1 MRIGIFGGTFD
12 PPHSGHVCL
21 CKAFL
26 ERFDIDKL
34 YVIPT
39 FIPPHKEIKSM
50 TQTAQRFEMTEIA
63 FSNLSDKIV
72 VSDMEIKRQGKSYTA
87 LTIKEFKDQGFDDIY
102 FLCGTDMLLTLD
114 SWYMPSY
121 IFENA
126 TIVYARRENDEVN
139 DLLILKK
146 IRDYQEKFQAK
157 IEKLDLNVIEIS
169 SSQIR
174 EEVYDNKESQYLTR
188 EIKEYIEKNNLY
200 R

>member
-26 ERFDIDKL
+26 ERFNIDKL

-63 FSNLSDKIV
+63 FSNISDKIV

-102 FLCGTDMLLTLD
+102 
-114 SWYMPSY
+114 
-121 IFENA
+121 
-126 TIVYARRENDEVN
+126 
-139 DLLILKK
+139 LIEEDIDITKLKLQ
-146 IRDYQEKFQAK
+146 D
-157 IEKLDLNVIEIS
+157 
-169 SSQIR
+169 
-174 EEVYDNKESQYLTR
+174 EEVQSVKWASLEDIVEMINHNKFVPYHKSL
-188 EIKEYIEKNNLY
+188 IELLFSMRNKNGAY
-200 R
+200 K